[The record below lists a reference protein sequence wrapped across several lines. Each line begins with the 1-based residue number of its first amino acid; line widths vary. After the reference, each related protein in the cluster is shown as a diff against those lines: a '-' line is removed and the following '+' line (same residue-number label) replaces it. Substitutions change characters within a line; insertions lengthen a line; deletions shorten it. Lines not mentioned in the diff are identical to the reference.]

1 MMCCCSAG
9 VLQLVVMLLCFVCCP
24 LLGQLRTFMADWTPP
39 TMTLRRLGE
48 GKTADPLHMEIR
60 RRDQANEPLLPLSL
74 SRICLGNDSH
84 RLKGMVS

>member
-39 TMTLRRLGE
+39 TLPTETRGGE
-48 GKTADPLHMEIR
+48 DRGPVADGGRPGERTTVATVPQQDLPGKR
-60 RRDQANEPLLPLSL
+60 
-74 SRICLGNDSH
+74 
-84 RLKGMVS
+84 